1 MKTEQEI
8 IDVLIKEKSID
19 VKRNDSEVLKRL
31 IDEIKLE
38 KIKIGVWS
46 SYDRVHDRHNRS

>member
-1 MKTEQEI
+1 M
-8 IDVLIKEKSID
+8 LIKEKSID